1 MNKQRMIILGVAAV
15 AAIVAAFLV
24 RALLGGGTEKS
35 KAAPE
40 PRIAMASVLVAS
52 DNLQSGQALSPAMV
66 HWQQWPKS
74 AVADTFITQAS
85 DPNAQSAVAGTI
97 ARAPIVTGE
106 PITTGK
112 IVHSDSAGFMAATL
126 SPGMRAVSIG
136 ISTETGAGGFILPND
151 RVDVIVT
158 NEVSSSPRR
167 YLARTILN
175 YVRVLAVDQTYTKDQ
190 DKDQTVLAKTATL
203 ELTPAQA
210 ETVERARADGTL
222 SLALR
227 PLGDNG
233 ANAAMAGNM
242 RQSSGEVQIIR
253 YGIAGSGG
261 SVQ

>member
-1 MNKQRMIILGVAAV
+1 MNKQRMIILGLAGL
-15 AAIVAAFLV
+15 AAIVAALLV
-24 RALLGGGTEKS
+24 RALLGGGAEKG

-40 PRIAMASVLVAS
+40 PQIAMARVLVAS
-52 DNLQSGQALSPAMV
+52 NDLQPGQPLSPAMV
-66 HWQQWPKS
+66 HWQDWPKS
-74 AVADTFITQAS
+74 SVADTFITEAS
-85 DPNAQSAVAGTI
+85 QPNGQSAVAGAV
-97 ARAPIVTGE
+97 ARAPIVAGE
-106 PITTGK
+106 PLTTQK

-126 SPGMRAVSIG
+126 APGTRAVSIG

-158 NEVSSSPRR
+158 EEVSTNPRR
-167 YLARTILN
+167 FRAHTILGN
-175 YVRVLAVDQTYTKDQ
+175 VRVLAVDQTYTKDQ
-190 DKDQTVLAKTATL
+190 DKNQTVLAKTATL

-210 ETVERARADGTL
+210 ETVERARATGTL

-233 ANAAMAGNM
+233 ANAAVAGTM
-242 RQSSGEVQIIR
+242 RQSTGEVQIIR